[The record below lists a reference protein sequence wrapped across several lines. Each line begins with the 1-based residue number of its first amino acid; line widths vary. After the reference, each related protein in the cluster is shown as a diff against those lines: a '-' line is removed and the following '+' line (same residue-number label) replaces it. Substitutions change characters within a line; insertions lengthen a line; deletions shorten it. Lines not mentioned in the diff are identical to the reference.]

1 MKRIAMW
8 SGPRNIS
15 TAMMRSFENRVDTAV
30 VDEPFYACYLKRSG
44 LIHPMNDR
52 ILESQ
57 PTTEEPV
64 IDMLTRGEPEGV
76 DIFYQKL
83 MCHHMIEDMD
93 TSWLRDVTNVFLIR
107 DPRAM
112 VASYA
117 NAMEVVTVERLGMRQ
132 MNNFFERE
140 SDRLGKAPIVI
151 ESADVLKNPQNA
163 LKKLCLSLDI
173 PFDDAMLSWPAGK
186 RDSDGIWAPH
196 WYKSV
201 EKSTGFMPYQKKET
215 ILSTSL
221 ESVVD
226 ECMPVYEKLL
236 QFKL

>member
-15 TAMMRSFENRVDTAV
+15 TAMMRSFENRPDTTV

-44 LIHPMNDR
+44 LIHPMHDL

-57 PTTEEPV
+57 AINEEPV
-64 IDMLTRGEPEGV
+64 IDMLTRSEPKGV

-83 MCHHMIEDMD
+83 MCHHMIEGMD
-93 TSWLRDVTNVFLIR
+93 TSWLSDVTNVFLIR

-112 VASYA
+112 IASYA
-117 NAMEVVTVERLGMRQ
+117 NAMDVVTAERLGMGQ

-140 SDRLGKAPIVI
+140 SDRLGVAPVVI
-151 ESADVLKNPQNA
+151 DSADVLKNPQNL

-173 PFDDAMLSWPAGK
+173 PFYDAMLSWPAGK
-186 RDSDGIWAPH
+186 RDSDGVWAPH

-201 EKSTGFMPYQKKET
+201 ENSTGFMPYQKKENV
-215 ILSTSL
+215 LSTSL
-221 ESVVD
+221 EHVVD
-226 ECMPVYEKLL
+226 DCMPVYEKLL
-236 QFKL
+236 QYKL